1 MDLSVELSK
10 TDNTVVSMDDLYKE
24 YSRLVMGICM
34 DILKDKEYAED
45 AFQST
50 FLKVIQNI
58 DDFKDTPEMV
68 KAKIVN
74 TARVSAID
82 IYRKRKLVRYHE
94 IPLLTEEESEGEQT
108 FKGIPIDKLFEESF
122 ETEVLNRMERNEI
135 LISMEELNDRYRTFI
150 KDYYFENLSISEI
163 AEKHKITKEVVKQC
177 LHRARKKLKK
187 IIQRRIKN
195 EQK

>member
-1 MDLSVELSK
+1 MSK
-10 TDNTVVSMDDLYKE
+10 IDNTVVSLDGLYKE

-74 TARVSAID
+74 TARASAID

-122 ETEVLNRMERNEI
+122 EAEVLDRMERNEVLKSI
-135 LISMEELNDRYRTFI
+135 DELNDRYRTFI
-150 KDYYFENLSISEI
+150 KEFYFENLSISWI
-163 AEKHKITKEVVKQC
+163 AEKHKITQEVAKQC
-177 LHRARKKLKK
+177 LHRARKRLKK
-187 IIQRRIKN
+187 LIRRRMKN
-195 EQK
+195 E